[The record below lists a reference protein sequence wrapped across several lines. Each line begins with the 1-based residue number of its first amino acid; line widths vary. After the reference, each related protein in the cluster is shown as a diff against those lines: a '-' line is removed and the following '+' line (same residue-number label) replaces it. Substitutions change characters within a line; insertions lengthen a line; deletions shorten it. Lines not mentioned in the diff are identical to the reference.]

1 MTEFAPSSTT
11 QKHLWPDAKGRYGD
25 FGGKFVPETLMYAL
39 DELEK
44 AYIAAQADP
53 AFEAQ
58 LEDLRT
64 HYIGRETPLYF
75 ASRLTEHLGGA
86 KIYLKREDLAHTGAH
101 KINNA
106 LGQCLLA
113 KRMGKK
119 RIIAETG
126 AGQHGVAT
134 ATACALL
141 GLKCVVYMGSEDI
154 ERQKLNVF
162 RMRLLGSEVVSVK
175 SGSKTLKDAI
185 NEALRDWVT
194 TVGDSH
200 YVLGTV
206 HGPHPFPMICRDFQS
221 VIGKEARRQ
230 ILAAEGRLPNTLI
243 ACVGGG
249 SNAIGLFFEF
259 VGDEDVA
266 MIGVEAGGRAIVPG
280 EHAARFDGGHY
291 GMLHGAISYV
301 LQDDAGQ
308 IGATHSVSAG
318 LDYASVG
325 PEHAF
330 FHKSGRV
337 NYTHASD
344 EEALAAFQTC
354 SKLEGIIPALE
365 SSHAI
370 AHAIKVVPDMPK
382 DDIVIVN
389 LSGRGDKDVTQAAR
403 LIMPDEEI

>member
-11 QKHLWPDAKGRYGD
+11 QKHPWPDARGRYGE

-39 DELEK
+39 DELEQ
-44 AYIAAQADP
+44 AYRTAQADP
-53 AFEAQ
+53 LFQAELA
-58 LEDLRT
+58 DLRT
-64 HYIGRETPLYF
+64 HFVGRETPLYH
-75 ASRLTEHLGGA
+75 AKRMTEHLGGA
-86 KIYLKREDLAHTGAH
+86 KIYFKREDLAHTGAH

-141 GLKCVVYMGSEDI
+141 GLECVVYMGSEDI

-162 RMRLLGSEVVSVK
+162 RMRLLGSTVVSVE

-185 NEALRDWVT
+185 NDALRDWVT
-194 TVGDSH
+194 NVGDTH

-221 VIGKEARRQ
+221 VIGQEARRQ
-230 ILAAEGRLPNTLI
+230 ILEAEGRLPNTLI

-259 VGDEDVA
+259 VGDESVK
-266 MIGVEAGGRAIVPG
+266 MIGVEAGGRAILPG
-280 EHAARFDGGHY
+280 EHAARFDGGQY

-301 LQDDAGQ
+301 LQDDNGQ
-308 IGATHSVSAG
+308 IGSTHSVSAG

-325 PEHAF
+325 PEHAYF
-330 FHKSGRV
+330 FKSGRV
-337 NYTHASD
+337 QYTHASD
-344 EEALAAFQTC
+344 EEALEGFKACAR
-354 SKLEGIIPALE
+354 LEGIIPALE

-370 AHAIKVVPDMPK
+370 AHAMKAVPQMPK
-382 DDIVIVN
+382 DEIVIIN

-403 LIMPDEEI
+403 LIFPDEEI

>member
-11 QKHLWPDAKGRYGD
+11 QKHPWPDARGRYGE

-39 DELEK
+39 EELEL
-44 AYIAAQADP
+44 AYRKAQADP
-53 AFEAQ
+53 IFQAELA
-58 LEDLRT
+58 DLRT
-64 HYIGRETPLYF
+64 HFVGRETPLYH
-75 ASRLTEHLGGA
+75 AKRMTESLGGA
-86 KIYLKREDLAHTGAH
+86 KIYFKREDLAHTGAH

-141 GLKCVVYMGSEDI
+141 GLECVVYMGSEDI

-162 RMRLLGSEVVSVK
+162 RMRLLGSTVVSVE

-185 NEALRDWVT
+185 NDALRDWVT
-194 TVGDSH
+194 NVGDTH

-230 ILAAEGRLPNTLI
+230 ILEAEGRLPNTLI

-259 VGDEDVA
+259 VGDESVK
-266 MIGVEAGGRAIVPG
+266 MIGVEAGGRAILPG
-280 EHAARFDGGHY
+280 EHAARFDGGQY

-301 LQDDAGQ
+301 LQDDNGQ
-308 IGATHSVSAG
+308 IGSTHSVSAG

-325 PEHAF
+325 PEHAYF
-330 FHKSGRV
+330 FKSGRV
-337 NYTHASD
+337 HYTHASD
-344 EEALAAFQTC
+344 EEALEGFKAC
-354 SKLEGIIPALE
+354 SRLEGIIPALE

-370 AHAIKVVPDMPK
+370 AYAMKAVPQMPK
-382 DDIVIVN
+382 DEIVIIN

-403 LIMPDEEI
+403 LIFPDEEI